1 MGGEAGT
8 SAARGGC
15 YSSAVENLQVILS
28 VSVPTLAVLIGI
40 LINNS
45 RLSDLRAN
53 MSDLRAHMDSRFVG
67 LETLFDQKLLRV
79 EQIMDARLTRIERDL
94 EEMRS

>member
-1 MGGEAGT
+1 M
-8 SAARGGC
+8 
-15 YSSAVENLQVILS
+15 ENLQVILS

-45 RLSDLRAN
+45 RLSDLRA
-53 MSDLRAHMDSRFVG
+53 HMDTRFAG
-67 LETLFDQKLLRV
+67 LEHLFDQKLLRV

-94 EEMRS
+94 EEMRP